1 MELASAAKGATVV
14 VATSFDARH
23 PPDVVLD
30 GRDST
35 FFTTTGQFPQEM
47 IIKLSES
54 GAAIQ
59 SVQTITTNG
68 EHRPFALV
76 LAALHYATAVRHR
89 GEPQSM
95 QHEPIRHCASPSQ
108 ITFLQN
114 FRNLI

>member
-1 MELASAAKGATVV
+1 MELASSAKGATVV

-68 EHRPFALV
+68 ECRVFAL
-76 LAALHYATAVRHR
+76 AMKASRCATAA
-89 GEPQSM
+89 
-95 QHEPIRHCASPSQ
+95 QHQGAP
-108 ITFLQN
+108 
-114 FRNLI
+114 